1 MIKTAVRGLRSDRS
15 EWEAVQKVPKEQ
27 LPALTSEE
35 RKVAEAQHIPEELY
49 QRSALAG
56 RRTAE
61 KLLKKTEWL
70 AKLLQRDLTA
80 RAPRATIKSVVLDVW
95 DGKFEIEMEI
105 DSTVLPPLH
114 IGENIVDDLLDL
126 GSTASERKLSEMLE
140 RCLQRVGVS

>member
-1 MIKTAVRGLRSDRS
+1 MIKIVVNGFRSDKS

-27 LPALTSEE
+27 LPALTSEQ
-35 RKVAEAQHIPEELY
+35 RKVADAQHVPEELY

-61 KLLKKTEWL
+61 KLLRKTEWL
-70 AKLLQRDLTA
+70 AKLLRSELAKQ
-80 RAPRATIKSVVLDVW
+80 APKAAIRSVVLDVW
-95 DGKFEIEMEI
+95 GGKFEIDIEI
-105 DSTVLPPLH
+105 DSAPFPPLH

-126 GSTASERKLSEMLE
+126 GSTASEQKLSEMLE

>member
-1 MIKTAVRGLRSDRS
+1 MIKVAVNGLRSDPS
-15 EWEAVQKVPKEQ
+15 EWEAAQRVPKEQ
-27 LPALTSEE
+27 LPALTPEQ
-35 RKVAEAQHIPEELY
+35 RKVAEAQHMPEELY

-80 RAPRATIKSVVLDVW
+80 RAPKATIKSVVLDVW
-95 DGKFEIEMEI
+95 EGKFEIEMEI
-105 DSTVLPPLH
+105 DSTALPPLH
-114 IGENIVDDLLDL
+114 IGEDVVDDLLDL
-126 GSTASERKLSEMLE
+126 GSTASERRLSEMLE